1 VRHNPPFCPFLCQI
15 FTVYQNFFAGRL
27 HNKPCLILLLKISP
41 HLKYVTTL
49 LCNLPLIAALVC
61 DCRSFSV
68 YRYQKKCDQLEVSN
82 VEFRDKF
89 EQLEEN
95 KKDIVAFIKKKLDEK
110 GMSFS

>member
-1 VRHNPPFCPFLCQI
+1 
-15 FTVYQNFFAGRL
+15 
-27 HNKPCLILLLKISP
+27 
-41 HLKYVTTL
+41 
-49 LCNLPLIAALVC
+49 
-61 DCRSFSV
+61 
-68 YRYQKKCDQLEVSN
+68 

>member
-1 VRHNPPFCPFLCQI
+1 MV
-15 FTVYQNFFAGRL
+15 VFA
-27 HNKPCLILLLKISP
+27 
-41 HLKYVTTL
+41 
-49 LCNLPLIAALVC
+49 
-61 DCRSFSV
+61 

-110 GMSFS
+110 GLCL